1 MRGRQRG
8 AQGWHSGGRRPRHH
22 DRRRAQRRQ
31 RQSPSPVVERIV
43 RRRRTGTRQRGQR
56 GDRLHRRR
64 HGQIDATQQ
73 HGTTPSR
80 AWPAAHRREDPAT
93 PRQWCVRQVQLQ
105 YKSERDK
112 SRKEAR
118 SCFAAAPRHDRRCR
132 LPFSIGSP
140 TTIVSVFRRDRSLA
154 TFHQQIRIAT
164 STFRSF
170 PRQPSPPVSRIS
182 RDSARSASPPL
193 FFFIARS
200 SKVPS

>member
-8 AQGWHSGGRRPRHH
+8 AQGWQSGGRRPRHH

-112 SRKEAR
+112 SRDEGGSVLFRR
-118 SCFAAAPRHDRRCR
+118 STASRSTMPPPFQHRFTDNDRIRISTRSFTCH
-132 LPFSIGSP
+132 FSP
-140 TTIVSVFRRDRSLA
+140 TDSDR
-154 TFHQQIRIAT
+154 H
-164 STFRSF
+164 
-170 PRQPSPPVSRIS
+170 
-182 RDSARSASPPL
+182 
-193 FFFIARS
+193 
-200 SKVPS
+200 